1 MGNGLAKAGLAL
13 FNDGQGHLA
22 IDLVSSSRLSKPKIR
37 FGGQAGALEQI
48 FKGVGGGLLNQ
59 LLKN

>member
-1 MGNGLAKAGLAL
+1 MAKAGMAL

-22 IDLVSSSRLSKPKIR
+22 IDLVSSGRLSKPKVR
-37 FGGQAGALEQI
+37 FGGQAGAIEQL